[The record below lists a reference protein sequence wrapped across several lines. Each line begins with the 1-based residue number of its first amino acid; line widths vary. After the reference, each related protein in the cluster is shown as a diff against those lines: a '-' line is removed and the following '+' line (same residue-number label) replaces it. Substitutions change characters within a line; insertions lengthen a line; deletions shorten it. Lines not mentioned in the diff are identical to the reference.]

1 MSRLVFSLVL
11 YGHSYLD
18 IKPLLS
24 SILRLPDLNHLFT
37 QGVSL
42 HIRDNSQSADAK
54 SHFLNSL
61 SSDFQSLDIFYH
73 HDSLNLGFGSGHN
86 YNSRKAR
93 LSSSDLFCIVNP
105 DIYFES
111 DELLRFLSWFVHSS
125 SVCSSP
131 LIVNNNDS
139 IQFSCK
145 RNPTFLSLLLGR
157 FAFLR
162 RANIFSSYYSK
173 ANNSFYSYDLSLLPS
188 SYLSGCFLA
197 VKGYAYLM
205 VNGLIRFF
213 LHLEDADLLEA
224 SIGLVLHY
232 PFSRITHLWAR
243 GSHKSL
249 FQMFCLIRSYCYYF

>member
-1 MSRLVFSLVL
+1 MTT
-11 YGHSYLD
+11 D
-18 IKPLLS
+18 
-24 SILRLPDLNHLFT
+24 
-37 QGVSL
+37 
-42 HIRDNSQSADAK
+42 
-54 SHFLNSL
+54 
-61 SSDFQSLDIFYH
+61 
-73 HDSLNLGFGSGHN
+73 LGFGSGHN

-93 LSSSDLFCIVNP
+93 LSSSDLFA
-105 DIYFES
+105 
-111 DELLRFLSWFVHSS
+111 LLIPISILSLTSCSVFSWFVHSS

-197 VKGYAYLM
+197 VKGYA
-205 VNGLIRFF
+205 
-213 LHLEDADLLEA
+213 
-224 SIGLVLHY
+224 
-232 PFSRITHLWAR
+232 
-243 GSHKSL
+243 
-249 FQMFCLIRSYCYYF
+249 FQWF